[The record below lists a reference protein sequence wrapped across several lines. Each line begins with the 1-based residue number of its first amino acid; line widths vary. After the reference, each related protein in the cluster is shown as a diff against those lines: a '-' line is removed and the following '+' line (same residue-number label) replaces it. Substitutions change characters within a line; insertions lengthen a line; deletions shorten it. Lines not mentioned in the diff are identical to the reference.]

1 MRHFSLEQWADFARD
16 LVGKEKK
23 AVMQEHLESGC
34 KPCAKIHKEWSR
46 VREVAG
52 RERAYQPPESAV
64 RAVKGMGAIHARP
77 AKPGIA
83 QLLFDSSRSPVA
95 AGVRSASTIAR
106 QLLYGVGAYRIDV
119 RMEPQMDSDKISLV
133 GQVLNS
139 AEPAKHVGDVPVALL
154 KGRKVVGESQTNAFG
169 EFHLECDLEGR
180 LELRFILPQGMEV
193 RIPLV
198 EPAKGSFAG
207 DLEAVESEKVKRNTL
222 RSRQSTRKR
231 VL

>member
-16 LVGKEKK
+16 VVGEEKK
-23 AVMQEHLESGC
+23 AAMQAHLESGC
-34 KPCAKIHKEWSR
+34 KPCADIHREWSH

-52 RERAYQPPESAV
+52 REGAYRPPESAV
-64 RAVKGMGAIHARP
+64 RTVKGMGAIHARP
-77 AKPGIA
+77 AKSGIA
-83 QLLFDSSRSPVA
+83 RLLFDSSRSPVA

-106 QLLYGVGAYRIDV
+106 QLLYGVGSYRIDV
-119 RMEPQMDSDKISLV
+119 RMEPQMDSDKVSLV

-169 EFHLECDLEGR
+169 EFHLECGLEGR

-207 DLEAVESEKVKRNTL
+207 DLEAVESGKVKRNMS
-222 RSRQSTRKR
+222 RGRQSTRKR
-231 VL
+231 VS